1 MTWLS
6 FFIGYSI
13 GMTLTILIMKGVI
26 EAKEAYEPD
35 DIDIDVS
42 VLNEMRQLESIRND
56 KG

>member
-13 GMTLTILIMKGVI
+13 GMTLTVLIMKGVI
-26 EAKEAYEPD
+26 ESKEVYEPD
-35 DIDIDVS
+35 DIDMS
-42 VLNEMRQLESIRND
+42 VLNEMKQLESIRND